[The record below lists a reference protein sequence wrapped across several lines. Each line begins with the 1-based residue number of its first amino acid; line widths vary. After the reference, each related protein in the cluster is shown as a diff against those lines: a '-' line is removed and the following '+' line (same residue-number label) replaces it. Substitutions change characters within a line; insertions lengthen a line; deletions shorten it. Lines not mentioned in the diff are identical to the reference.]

1 MVLSGAL
8 YFVGRVSP
16 RASARQGT
24 EQNAVSHSGWHGVV
38 SFINDQQGWG
48 LLHHHLLDLA
58 IGELVEAQAL
68 GSGNA
73 LDLAIDA
80 IGADH
85 LRGGSSF
92 RDLIDGVGRLGV
104 DPIGTEAEVLIVEID
119 IAETGDVAA
128 VGRDAARRVE
138 LIDIELGQFG
148 DIGEGLGETMGHGV
162 ASEADHTRA
171 GVARFVVDVADHRT
185 VVGDGGGVVGQ
196 RLRSLGAGDVLQ
208 GVVEDV
214 VAGERVRLLGVVLV
228 VDAEGHPA
236 TVGAHEGTVEVV
248 HRLRAAELDAGV
260 VEALADGDD
269 GVGLAVLV
277 EHPDA
282 DGIGSEVVLDITK
295 EHGAVGIGARE
306 TETVGLVAEP
316 RAGGHREVILHA
328 VLQVDRVL
336 NVGALVPGVTA
347 DDGTVGAHGVGQGG
361 LVDAEVGVF
370 ARVEVELAEFV
381 ADIAHARTIRV
392 DGAHLGARVLRL
404 VAVVGRNEVL
414 DLAVLG
420 VVDEALAA
428 GVATSD
434 VATVAGDVGAHQV
447 AVVGIGYIRQLL
459 CGHGSHGNQEGRR
472 Q

>member
-1 MVLSGAL
+1 
-8 YFVGRVSP
+8 
-16 RASARQGT
+16 
-24 EQNAVSHSGWHGVV
+24 
-38 SFINDQQGWG
+38 
-48 LLHHHLLDLA
+48 
-58 IGELVEAQAL
+58 
-68 GSGNA
+68 
-73 LDLAIDA
+73 
-80 IGADH
+80 
-85 LRGGSSF
+85 
-92 RDLIDGVGRLGV
+92 
-104 DPIGTEAEVLIVEID
+104 
-119 IAETGDVAA
+119 
-128 VGRDAARRVE
+128 
-138 LIDIELGQFG
+138 
-148 DIGEGLGETMGHGV
+148 MGHGV

-171 GVARFVVDVADHRT
+171 GVAHLVVDVADHRT

-306 TETVGLVAEP
+306 TEAVGLVAEP

-336 NVGALVPGVTA
+336 HVGALVPGETA

-392 DGAHLGARVLRL
+392 DGAHLCARVLRL
-404 VAVVGRNEVL
+404 VAV
-414 DLAVLG
+414 LG
-420 VVDEALAA
+420 
-428 GVATSD
+428 
-434 VATVAGDVGAHQV
+434 
-447 AVVGIGYIRQLL
+447 
-459 CGHGSHGNQEGRR
+459 
-472 Q
+472 